1 MTPQQY
7 QKERKRRG
15 SVIRV
20 AKLLNVH
27 TETIYKRE
35 RGAPG
40 APITKE
46 AALAIKSLPKEKK

>member
-1 MTPQQY
+1 MTPIQY
-7 QKERKRRG
+7 RQERKRRG
-15 SVIRV
+15 SVIKV
-20 AKLLNVH
+20 AKLLSVH

-46 AALAIKSLPKEKK
+46 AALAIKSLPKAKK